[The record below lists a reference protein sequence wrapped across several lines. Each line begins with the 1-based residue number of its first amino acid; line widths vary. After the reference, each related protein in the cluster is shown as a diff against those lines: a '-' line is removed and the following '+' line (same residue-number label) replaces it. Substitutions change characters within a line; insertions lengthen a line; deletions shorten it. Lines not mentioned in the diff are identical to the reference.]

1 MRDIGRKIAR
11 SSVAETMTPEQRL
24 DEIENKLSKLSEKW
38 KEKVTNNDITM
49 SVDHKKKAISAK
61 VLLIWTGEESRI
73 WLLVVGVLPQ
83 QGCPK
88 SSQGAIWGRDKI
100 LSRPR
105 LIFHLFFY
113 QTCSFVNELI

>member
-61 VLLIWTGEESRI
+61 VLLI
-73 WLLVVGVLPQ
+73 
-83 QGCPK
+83 
-88 SSQGAIWGRDKI
+88 
-100 LSRPR
+100 
-105 LIFHLFFY
+105 
-113 QTCSFVNELI
+113 